1 MARRLARTVLPAVGF
16 ALAYAVAI
24 VVGRATRVEG
34 SQVSLV
40 WPAAAVAVLW
50 GLYATAR
57 SRRLVIAHWTL
68 LAALTFGVNLTTGA
82 TAALSAWFVL
92 VNMTLAGVT
101 VTLLRYGGRPV
112 ALREPADLG
121 RLVAAVSAGT
131 VVAATFAVAWFAHEQ
146 QSDLVRTFA
155 LFAIRNGVTVLTGVA
170 VVLRLRDA
178 QWRRHSPSPARV
190 AETAAF
196 LTVTAV
202 VFARVFWFNPGHP
215 NAFGVM
221 LPAMWVS
228 LRYTTTTSTVFLAG
242 SGVSIV
248 WATLLGR
255 GALADVEA
263 PQQALLAQ
271 GLVGTLTI
279 VVLSLA
285 LFRDSR
291 NDLIAELRELAL
303 HDPLTGLGNRA
314 LLIDHLEREL
324 AAGPAES
331 VGVIVLDL
339 DGFKAVNDAWGHGEG
354 DLLLVEM
361 AARLR
366 TAVRRGDTVVRL
378 GGDEFVVLCPG
389 LEHPDELHEC
399 AERVREEIARPYG
412 LASDAPFDRITAS
425 IGTAVAE
432 RSSTPRSLL
441 AAADRAMYDAKRAG
455 RNRTAAAPYA
465 LRAG

>member
-1 MARRLARTVLPAVGF
+1 MARRVSRAMLPGAGF
-16 ALAYAVAI
+16 AVAYGLAI
-24 VVGRATRVEG
+24 LVGRATRVDG
-34 SQVSLV
+34 SEVSLV

-50 GLYATAR
+50 GLHAHDLPRVQAA
-57 SRRLVIAHWTL
+57 LHWTG
-68 LAALTFGVNLTTGA
+68 LAALTFGVNLTTDAPLG
-82 TAALSAWFVL
+82 LSAWFVL
-92 VNMTLAGVT
+92 VNIALAGVT
-101 VTLLRYGGRPV
+101 TYALRYGGRPV
-112 ALREPADLG
+112 QLREPADLG

-131 VVAATFAVAWFAHEQ
+131 LAAAVLAVAWFAHEQ
-146 QSDLVRTFA
+146 QEDLVRTFA
-155 LFAIRNGVTVLTGVA
+155 LFAIRNGVTALTGVA
-170 VVLRLRDA
+170 VVLRLADA
-178 QWRRHSPSPARV
+178 QWRRHRPSPWRV
-190 AETAAF
+190 AESIAF

-202 VFARVFWFNPGHP
+202 VFIRVFWFNPGHP

-228 LRYTTTTSTVFLAG
+228 LRYATTTSTVFLAG

-255 GALADVEA
+255 GALAEVEP

-291 NDLIAELRELAL
+291 NELIEELRQLAL
-303 HDPLTGLGNRA
+303 HDPLTGLANRS
-314 LLIDHLEREL
+314 LLMSRLEREL
-324 AAGPAES
+324 EEQPPGG

-339 DGFKAVNDAWGHGEG
+339 DGFKAVNDAWGHSEG

-361 AARLR
+361 ATRLR
-366 TAVRRGDTVVRL
+366 AAVRREDTVVRL

-389 LEHPDELHEC
+389 LPHHDELHEC
-399 AERVREEIARPYG
+399 AERIRQAVAMPYG
-412 LASDAPFDRITAS
+412 VAADAPFDRITAS
-425 IGTAVAE
+425 VGTALSD
-432 RSSTPRSLL
+432 RLSTPRSLL
-441 AAADRAMYDAKRAG
+441 AAADRAMYEAKRAG